1 MPTFK
6 QLQIISLLEDM
17 VEHTVIEEMEK
28 GVFFKEIYKK
38 CKSKVNTFISLMYL
52 DTDVKKINTAV

>member
-1 MPTFK
+1 
-6 QLQIISLLEDM
+6 M